1 MPILTQ
7 NLGHLLLCETD
18 NSLCLCPYWYG
29 RTNFVLNAENVF
41 EAIEIHA
48 VNLLAAELCL
58 SHCNDGDNI
67 CCLRFV
73 IPILLRF
80 SKMLS
85 ADVVPPTARCLVM
98 QLRTRTHWIT
108 ALMYIQLTKV
118 GLCDADIQ
126 EANRLTLVHIDNAV
140 TLLSNAPLRSR
151 TIHAPHVAS
160 PDDEIGR
167 KKLSVVTLKT
177 FRDR

>member
-1 MPILTQ
+1 
-7 NLGHLLLCETD
+7 
-18 NSLCLCPYWYG
+18 
-29 RTNFVLNAENVF
+29 
-41 EAIEIHA
+41 
-48 VNLLAAELCL
+48 
-58 SHCNDGDNI
+58 
-67 CCLRFV
+67 
-73 IPILLRF
+73 
-80 SKMLS
+80 MLS

-151 TIHAPHVAS
+151 QSGVMFHFFQGFRIHA
-160 PDDEIGR
+160 
-167 KKLSVVTLKT
+167 LY
-177 FRDR
+177 